1 MAAQYG
7 MVHWSAKDSKEIIMN
22 RFTIDRTAKSADMD
36 LNGLA
41 HLFSSLDNFKQLT
54 NYPYDD
60 TVLLVYEPD
69 RNMFFVE
76 RLGGVLVPG
85 DQQEEVQWVRNN
97 IDNIIAA
104 AYNDGYGSVYTPSLR
119 NMRDQKLYETDWMV
133 IRHKDQQEASLNTT
147 LSYAQYVTL
156 LNYRQALRDIT
167 NTYTNLDD
175 VVWPLLDI

>member
-1 MAAQYG
+1 MGRRGIQTPAMEVRDKGDALAAEVASDKG
-7 MVHWSAKDSKEIIMN
+7 DA
-22 RFTIDRTAKSADMD
+22 
-36 LNGLA
+36 LA
-41 HLFSSLDNFKQLT
+41 QKT
-54 NYPYDD
+54 
-60 TVLLVYEPD
+60 TE
-69 RNMFFVE
+69 
-76 RLGGVLVPG
+76 

-104 AYNDGYGSVYTPSLR
+104 AYNDGYGFVYTPSLR
-119 NMRDQKLYETDWMV
+119 DTRDQKLFETDWMV
-133 IRHKDQQEASLNTT
+133 TRHRDQQEASFQTT